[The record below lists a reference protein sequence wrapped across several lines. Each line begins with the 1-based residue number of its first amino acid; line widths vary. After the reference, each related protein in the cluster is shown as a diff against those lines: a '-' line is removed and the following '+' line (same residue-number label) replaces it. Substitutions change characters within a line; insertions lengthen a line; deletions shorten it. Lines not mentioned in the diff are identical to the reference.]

1 MKNIITPFILFAVF
15 ILMSCKNELQI
26 NQLKWMEGSWIQLE
40 QDGSFEEN
48 WQLKPSDSG
57 TFLVG
62 KGIWLKD
69 STVFTEYIHLYVNKE
84 KEHFLYRVMDSS
96 DEIHSG
102 TVFTSTEVSDSMLV
116 FENPKHDFP
125 KKIIY
130 QKINDSLI
138 HATVL
143 NEEREIK
150 FVLNKQ

>member
-1 MKNIITPFILFAVF
+1 MKINSFLIIICIS
-15 ILMSCKNELQI
+15 ILMIGCTKKLEV

-40 QDGSFEEN
+40 HDGSFEET

-69 STVFTEYIHLYVNKE
+69 STVFTEHIHLYVNKE
-84 KEHFLYRVMDSS
+84 KDHFLYRVMDSS
-96 DEIHSG
+96 EEVHSG

-130 QKINDSLI
+130 QKMNDSLI